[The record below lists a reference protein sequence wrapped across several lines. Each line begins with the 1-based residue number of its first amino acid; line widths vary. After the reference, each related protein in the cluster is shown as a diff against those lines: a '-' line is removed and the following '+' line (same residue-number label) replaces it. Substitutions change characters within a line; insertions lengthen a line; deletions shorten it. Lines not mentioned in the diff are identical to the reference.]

1 MRNAL
6 LLVILVLDL
15 PVLGRLARR
24 LTPEP
29 AVLELAVD
37 GVPVQMLRPPGVEP
51 RPAWIFVN
59 GAHPLRRREP
69 VVWRL
74 ATGLARA
81 GYVVFVPDIP
91 GLGDGTVTARTLEAT
106 GAVTAAA
113 CDRSDVR
120 AGRVAL
126 VGASTGAGL
135 ALIAA
140 GRPDLADRV
149 SVVAAVA
156 PFADLRICLTTTGH
170 YDQDGR
176 FTPYEVTDLHRQVVA
191 RSLVAAIP
199 AQDDRQRLL
208 ALLDDIERDALN
220 PLEEL
225 PRRADGLSPDARAV
239 VELLANR
246 EPERFA
252 ELFAALPSAVHAFIE
267 ELSPLRFREG
277 LRAPIEIAV
286 PPSDVYFPPGEAAA
300 LAALPN
306 ARLTVT
312 RTLDHTR
319 PTLSLAHLR
328 SFARFMGFVV
338 RGLRAAGETPP
349 ERGLSRRRR

>member
-1 MRNAL
+1 MIAAFV
-6 LLVILVLDL
+6 LVALVLDL
-15 PVLGRLARR
+15 PVLGRIVRR
-24 LTPEP
+24 ITPEP
-29 AVLELAVD
+29 EVIQFEVD
-37 GVPVQMLRPPGVEP
+37 GVPVEMLRPPDDRP

-74 ATGLARA
+74 AQGLARA

-91 GLGDGTVTARTLEAT
+91 GLGEGTVTARTLEAT

-113 CDRSDVR
+113 CGRRDVR

-140 GRPDLADRV
+140 GRPDLAERI
-149 SVVAAVA
+149 SIVAAVA
-156 PFADLRICLTTTGH
+156 PFADLRKLICLTTTGH
-170 YDQDGR
+170 YEEDGK
-176 FTPYEVTDLHRQVVA
+176 FAPYEVTDLHRQVVA

-199 AQDDRQRLL
+199 TKPDRERLL
-208 ALLDDIERDALN
+208 AALGEIERAELD

-225 PRRADGLSPDARAV
+225 PRRAGSSGPEAGAV
-239 VELLANR
+239 LDVLANR
-246 EPERFA
+246 DPNRFDG
-252 ELFAALPSAVHAFIE
+252 LFDALPSAVHAFIA

-277 LRAPIEIAV
+277 LRAPIEIVV

-319 PTLSLAHLR
+319 PTLSFVHLR
-328 SFARFMGFVV
+328 SFARFLGFVV
-338 RGLRAAGETPP
+338 RGLRAA
-349 ERGLSRRRR
+349 R

>member
-1 MRNAL
+1 MIKAF
-6 LLVILVLDL
+6 LLVAVVLDP
-15 PVLGRLARR
+15 PVLGRMARR

-29 AVLELAVD
+29 KVFQFEVD
-37 GVPVQMLRPPGVEP
+37 GVPVEVLRPPDDEP

-74 ATGLARA
+74 AQGLARA

-91 GLGDGTVTARTLEAT
+91 GLGDGTVTARTLDAT

-113 CDRSDVR
+113 CGRRDVR

-140 GRPDLADRV
+140 GRPDLAERV
-149 SVVAAVA
+149 SIVAAVA
-156 PFADLRICLTTTGH
+156 PFADLRKLICLTTTG
-170 YDQDGR
+170 YYEENGEFAR
-176 FTPYEVTDLHRQVVA
+176 YEVTDLHRQVVA

-199 AQDDRQRLL
+199 SQPERDRLL
-208 ALLDDIERDALN
+208 AALDEIERSELD
-220 PLEEL
+220 PLDEL
-225 PRRADGLSPDARAV
+225 PRRSDDSSPEARAV
-239 VELLANR
+239 LEVLRNR
-246 EPERFA
+246 DPKRFGV
-252 ELFAALPSAVHAFIE
+252 LFDALPPSVHAFIG

-277 LRAPIEIAV
+277 LRARIEICV

-319 PTLSLAHLR
+319 PSLSLAHLR
-328 SFARFMGFVV
+328 SFSRFFGFVV
-338 RGLRAAGETPP
+338 RGLRAAG
-349 ERGLSRRRR
+349 

>member
-1 MRNAL
+1 MRKAL
-6 LLVILVLDL
+6 LLVILVLDVPL
-15 PVLGRLARR
+15 LGRLARR

-29 AVLELAVD
+29 AVEELHVD
-37 GVPVQMLRPPGVEP
+37 GVLVQTLRPPGGEP

-91 GLGDGTVTARTLEAT
+91 GLGDGTVTARTLAAT

-113 CDRSDVR
+113 CRREDVR
-120 AGRVAL
+120 EGRVGL

-140 GRPDLADRV
+140 GRPDLADRI

-156 PFADLRICLTTTGH
+156 PFADLRKLICLTTTGH
-170 YDQDGR
+170 YEEEGR
-176 FTPYEVTDLHRQVVA
+176 FAPYEVTDLHRQVVA

-199 AQDDRQRLL
+199 AQDDRERLL
-208 ALLDDIERDALN
+208 ARLDDIEREGLN

-225 PRRADGLSPDARAV
+225 PRRADGMNRDARAV
-239 VELLANR
+239 VELLENR
-246 EPERFA
+246 DPERFE
-252 ELFAALPSAVHAFIE
+252 ELFVALPSAVHEFME

-277 LRAPIEIAV
+277 LQAPIEIAV

-319 PTLSLAHLR
+319 PSISLTHLR

-338 RGLRAAGETPP
+338 RGLRAAG
-349 ERGLSRRRR
+349 

>member
-1 MRNAL
+1 MRKAL
-6 LLVILVLDL
+6 LLVILVLDVPL
-15 PVLGRLARR
+15 LGRLARR
-24 LTPEP
+24 LTPDP
-29 AVLELAVD
+29 AVEELHVD
-37 GVPVQMLRPPGVEP
+37 GVPVEMLRPPGGEP

-113 CDRSDVR
+113 CRRADVR

-140 GRPDLADRV
+140 GRPDLADRI

-156 PFADLRICLTTTGH
+156 PFADLRKLICLTTTG
-170 YDQDGR
+170 YYEEDGA
-176 FTPYEVTDLHRQVVA
+176 FAPYEVTDLHRQVVA

-199 AQDDRQRLL
+199 AQNDRERLL
-208 ALLDDIERDALN
+208 ARLDDLEREGLN

-225 PRRADGLSPDARAV
+225 PRRADGVTRDARAV
-239 VELLANR
+239 VDLLRNR

-252 ELFAALPSAVHAFIE
+252 ELFAALPSEVHAFME

-277 LRAPIEIAV
+277 LQAPIEIAV

-319 PTLSLAHLR
+319 PSLSLAHLR

-338 RGLRAAGETPP
+338 RGLRAAG
-349 ERGLSRRRR
+349 

>member
-1 MRNAL
+1 MIQA
-6 LLVILVLDL
+6 LVLLAVVLDP
-15 PVLGRLARR
+15 PVLGRIARR

-29 AVLELAVD
+29 DVTQFDVD
-37 GVPVQMLRPPGVEP
+37 SVPVDLLRPPDDEP

-74 ATGLARA
+74 AEGLARA

-91 GLGDGTVTARTLEAT
+91 GLGEGTVTARTLEAT

-113 CDRSDVR
+113 CGRRDVR

-140 GRPDLADRV
+140 GRPDLAERV

-156 PFADLRICLTTTGH
+156 PFADLRKLVCLTTTG
-170 YDQDGR
+170 YYEEKGEFAR
-176 FTPYEVTDLHRQVVA
+176 YEVTDLHRQVVA

-199 AQDDRQRLL
+199 TQPDRERLL
-208 ALLDDIERDALN
+208 AALDEIERAEHD
-220 PLEEL
+220 PLDEL
-225 PRRADGLSPDARAV
+225 PRRAERPSPEAQAV
-239 VELLANR
+239 LDVLANR
-246 EPERFA
+246 DPKRFSG
-252 ELFAALPSAVHAFIE
+252 LFDALPPAVHAFVE

-277 LRAPIEIAV
+277 LRARIEICV

-306 ARLTVT
+306 TRLTVT

-319 PTLSLAHLR
+319 PSLSLVHVR
-328 SFARFMGFVV
+328 SFARFLGFVV
-338 RGLRAAGETPP
+338 RGLRAA
-349 ERGLSRRRR
+349 R

>member
-1 MRNAL
+1 MIRAL
-6 LLVILVLDL
+6 VLLAVVLDL
-15 PVLGRLARR
+15 PVLGRVVRR
-24 LTPEP
+24 VTPEP
-29 AVLELAVD
+29 EVTQFEVD
-37 GVPVQMLRPPGVEP
+37 GVPVEMLRPPDDKP

-74 ATGLARA
+74 AQGLARA

-91 GLGDGTVTARTLEAT
+91 GLGEGTVTARTLEAT

-113 CDRSDVR
+113 CGRRDVR

-140 GRPDLADRV
+140 GRPDLAERI
-149 SVVAAVA
+149 SIVAAVA
-156 PFADLRICLTTTGH
+156 PFADLRKLICLTTTGH
-170 YDQDGR
+170 YEEDGE
-176 FTPYEVTDLHRQVVA
+176 FAPYEVTDLHRQVVA

-199 AQDDRQRLL
+199 TKPDREELL
-208 ALLDDIERDALN
+208 EALGEIERAELD

-225 PRRADGLSPDARAV
+225 PRRAQDSSPEARAV
-239 VELLANR
+239 LDVLANR
-246 EPERFA
+246 DPNRFGR
-252 ELFAALPSAVHAFIE
+252 LYNALPSAVHAFIG

-277 LRAPIEIAV
+277 LRARIEIIV

-319 PTLSLAHLR
+319 PTLSFVHLR
-328 SFARFMGFVV
+328 SFGRFLGFVV
-338 RGLRAAGETPP
+338 RGLRAA
-349 ERGLSRRRR
+349 R